1 MNMQSSSDIVIGVH
15 NISKSFGSLKA
26 VDALS
31 FEIHRGE
38 IFGLLGPNGAGKTTT
53 LTIIEG
59 LRPADAGRISV
70 LGMDISTDAQAIKAR
85 IGVQL
90 QSTSLLP
97 DLEAV
102 EQVMLFSRLYG
113 QRFGR
118 SEAQSLLERF
128 DLGEKARSRPGK
140 LSGGQQQRLAIA
152 LAMINDP
159 EIILL
164 DEPTTG
170 LDPQSRR
177 MLWASIRGLQSQG
190 RTIVLTTHYMEEAE
204 ALCDRVGIIDHGR
217 LLALDTP
224 VRLIDQL
231 EGLSTISTSAPIP
244 LDCVRDV
251 SGVVEVNSDGDMIH
265 LQSRD
270 VVLTLE
276 GLLEQSKRLG
286 VSLGSLHIRQPS
298 LEDVFLQLT
307 GRTIRN

>member
-1 MNMQSSSDIVIGVH
+1 MQSSSDVVIGVD
-15 NISKSFGSLKA
+15 NISKAFGSVRA

-31 FEIHRGE
+31 FEVYRGE

-59 LRPADAGRISV
+59 LRSADAGSVGV
-70 LGMDISTDAQAIKAR
+70 LGMDISTDAPAIKAR

-97 DLEAV
+97 DLAAI

-113 QRFGR
+113 KPFDL
-118 SEAQSLLERF
+118 SEARSLLERF

-140 LSGGQQQRLAIA
+140 LSGGQKKRLAIA
-152 LAMINDP
+152 LALINDP

-164 DEPTTG
+164 DEPTSG

-177 MLWASIRGLQSQG
+177 MLWGFIRDLQAQG

-204 ALCDRVGIIDHGR
+204 ALCDRVGIIDHGS

-224 VRLIDQL
+224 VNLIDRL
-231 EGLSTISTSAPIP
+231 EGLSTISTSAPLP
-244 LDCVRDV
+244 LD
-251 SGVVEVNSDGDMIH
+251 SAKEIPGVVEVDYDGEAIH
-265 LQSRD
+265 IQSRD

-286 VSLGSLHIRQPS
+286 VSLGNLHIRQPR

-307 GRTIRN
+307 GRRIRD

>member
-1 MNMQSSSDIVIGVH
+1 MQSSVDVVIGVD

-31 FEIHRGE
+31 FEVYRGE

-59 LRPADAGRISV
+59 LRSADAGSVGV
-70 LGMDISTDAQAIKAR
+70 LGMEISTDAPAIKAR

-97 DLEAV
+97 DLEAI
-102 EQVMLFSRLYG
+102 EQVMLFSRLYAKP
-113 QRFGR
+113 FDL

-140 LSGGQQQRLAIA
+140 LSGGQKKRLAIA
-152 LAMINDP
+152 LALINDP

-177 MLWASIRGLQSQG
+177 MLWRFIRDLQVQG

-204 ALCDRVGIIDHGR
+204 ALCDRVGIIDHGS

-224 VRLIDQL
+224 VHLIDQL
-231 EGLSTISTSAPIP
+231 EGLSTISTSAPMSLDSVREIP
-244 LDCVRDV
+244 
-251 SGVVEVNSDGDMIH
+251 GVVDVNSDGEVIH
-265 LQSRD
+265 VQSRD

-276 GLLEQSKRLG
+276 GLLGQSKRLG
-286 VSLGSLHIRQPS
+286 VSLGNLHIRQPS

>member
-1 MNMQSSSDIVIGVH
+1 MESSSDVVIRVD
-15 NISKSFGSLKA
+15 NISKAFGSVKA

-31 FEIHRGE
+31 FEVYRGE

-59 LRPADAGRISV
+59 LRSADAGSVRV
-70 LGMDISTDAQAIKAR
+70 LGMDISTDAPAIKAR

-90 QSTSLLP
+90 QATSLLP
-97 DLEAV
+97 DLAAI

-113 QRFGR
+113 RPFDL

-140 LSGGQQQRLAIA
+140 LSGGQKKRLAIA
-152 LAMINDP
+152 LALINDP

-177 MLWASIRGLQSQG
+177 MLWGFIRDLQAQD

-204 ALCDRVGIIDHGR
+204 ALCDRVGIIDHGS

-224 VRLIDQL
+224 MNLIDRL
-231 EGLSTISTSAPIP
+231 EGLSTISTSAPLP
-244 LDCVRDV
+244 LD
-251 SGVVEVNSDGDMIH
+251 SAKEIPGVVEANYDGEAVHI
-265 LQSRD
+265 QSRD

-286 VSLGSLHIRQPS
+286 VSLGNLHIRQPS

-307 GRTIRN
+307 GRRIRD

>member
-1 MNMQSSSDIVIGVH
+1 M
-15 NISKSFGSLKA
+15 
-26 VDALS
+26 
-31 FEIHRGE
+31 
-38 IFGLLGPNGAGKTTT
+38 LGPNGAGKTTT

-59 LRPADAGRISV
+59 LRSADAGSVGV
-70 LGMDISTDAQAIKAR
+70 LGMDISTDAPAIKAR

-97 DLEAV
+97 DLEAI
-102 EQVMLFSRLYG
+102 EQLMLFSRLYSKP
-113 QRFGR
+113 FDL

-140 LSGGQQQRLAIA
+140 LSGGQQKRLAIA
-152 LAMINDP
+152 LALISDP
-159 EIILL
+159 DIILL
-164 DEPTTG
+164 DEPTGG

-177 MLWASIRGLQSQG
+177 MLWDFIRDLQTQG

-204 ALCDRVGIIDHGR
+204 ALCNRVGIIDQGS
-217 LLALDTP
+217 LLALDAP
-224 VRLIDQL
+224 LHLIEKL
-231 EGLSTISTSAPIP
+231 EGLSTISTSAPMSPDSVREIP
-244 LDCVRDV
+244 
-251 SGVVEVNSDGDMIH
+251 GVVEANFDVDAVH

-270 VVLTLE
+270 VVVTLE

-286 VSLGSLHIRQPS
+286 VSLGNLHIRQPN

>member
-1 MNMQSSSDIVIGVH
+1 MQSSSDVVIRVD
-15 NISKSFGSLKA
+15 NISKAFGSVEA

-31 FEIHRGE
+31 FEVYRGE

-59 LRPADAGRISV
+59 LRSADAGSVGV
-70 LGMDISTDAQAIKAR
+70 LGMDISTDARAIKAR

-97 DLEAV
+97 DLAAI

-113 QRFGR
+113 KPFDL
-118 SEAQSLLERF
+118 SEARSLLERF

-140 LSGGQQQRLAIA
+140 LSGGQKKRLAIA
-152 LAMINDP
+152 LALINDP

-177 MLWASIRGLQSQG
+177 MLWGFIRDLQAQD

-204 ALCDRVGIIDHGR
+204 ALCDRVGIIDHGS

-224 VRLIDQL
+224 MNLIDKL
-231 EGLSTISTSAPIP
+231 EGLSTISTSAPLP
-244 LDCVRDV
+244 LD
-251 SGVVEVNSDGDMIH
+251 SAKEIPGVVEVNYDGEAVHI
-265 LQSRD
+265 QSRD

-286 VSLGSLHIRQPS
+286 VSLGNLHIRQPS

-307 GRTIRN
+307 GRRIRD

>member
-1 MNMQSSSDIVIGVH
+1 MQSSSDAVIRVD
-15 NISKSFGSLKA
+15 NISKAFGSVKA

-31 FEIHRGE
+31 FEVYRGE

-59 LRPADAGRISV
+59 LRSADAGSARV
-70 LGMDISTDAQAIKAR
+70 LGMEISTDAPAIKAR

-90 QSTSLLP
+90 QATSLLP
-97 DLEAV
+97 DLAAI

-113 QRFGR
+113 RPFDL
-118 SEAQSLLERF
+118 SEARSLLERF
-128 DLGEKARSRPGK
+128 GLGEKARSRPGK
-140 LSGGQQQRLAIA
+140 LSGGQKKRLAIA
-152 LAMINDP
+152 LALINDP

-177 MLWASIRGLQSQG
+177 MLWGFIRDLQAQD

-204 ALCDRVGIIDHGR
+204 ALCDRVGIIDHGS

-224 VRLIDQL
+224 MNLIDRL
-231 EGLSTISTSAPIP
+231 EGLSTISTSAPLP
-244 LDCVRDV
+244 LD
-251 SGVVEVNSDGDMIH
+251 SAKEIPAVVEVDYDGEAIH
-265 LQSRD
+265 IQSRD

-276 GLLEQSKRLG
+276 GLLAQSKRLG
-286 VSLGSLHIRQPS
+286 VSLGNLHIRQPS

-307 GRTIRN
+307 GRRIRD

>member
-1 MNMQSSSDIVIGVH
+1 MQSSSDVVIGVH

-26 VDALS
+26 VNALS
-31 FEIHRGE
+31 FEIYRGE

-59 LRPADAGRISV
+59 LRPADAGRVCV
-70 LGMDISTDAQAIKAR
+70 LGMDVSTDAPAIKAR

-97 DLEAV
+97 DLEAI

-113 QRFGR
+113 QRFGL

-140 LSGGQQQRLAIA
+140 LSGGQRKRLAIA
-152 LAMINDP
+152 LALINDP

-177 MLWASIRGLQSQG
+177 MLWASVRGLQAQG

-204 ALCDRVGIIDHGR
+204 ALCDRVGIIDHGS

-224 VRLIDQL
+224 VHLIDQL

-244 LDCVRDV
+244 LDSVRDV
-251 SGVVEVNSDGDMIH
+251 SGVVEVSSDGDVIH

-276 GLLEQSKRLG
+276 RLLEQSKRLG

-307 GRTIRN
+307 GRPIRN

>member
-1 MNMQSSSDIVIGVH
+1 
-15 NISKSFGSLKA
+15 
-26 VDALS
+26 
-31 FEIHRGE
+31 
-38 IFGLLGPNGAGKTTT
+38 
-53 LTIIEG
+53 
-59 LRPADAGRISV
+59 
-70 LGMDISTDAQAIKAR
+70 MDISSDAQAIKAR

-113 QRFGR
+113 QPFCL
-118 SEAQSLLERF
+118 SEAQRLLERF

-152 LAMINDP
+152 LALINDP

-177 MLWASIRGLQSQG
+177 MLWAFIRGLQAQG

-224 VRLIDQL
+224 AHLIDQL
-231 EGLSTISTSAPIP
+231 QGLSTISTSAPMP
-244 LDCVRDV
+244 LDSVRGV
-251 SGVVEVNSDGDMIH
+251 PGVVEVDSDGDVIR

-286 VSLGSLHIRQPS
+286 VSLASLHIGQPS
-298 LEDVFLQLT
+298 LEDVFLHLT

>member
-1 MNMQSSSDIVIGVH
+1 
-15 NISKSFGSLKA
+15 
-26 VDALS
+26 
-31 FEIHRGE
+31 
-38 IFGLLGPNGAGKTTT
+38 
-53 LTIIEG
+53 
-59 LRPADAGRISV
+59 
-70 LGMDISTDAQAIKAR
+70 
-85 IGVQL
+85 
-90 QSTSLLP
+90 
-97 DLEAV
+97 
-102 EQVMLFSRLYG
+102 MLFSRLYG

-224 VRLIDQL
+224 VHLIDQL

>member
-1 MNMQSSSDIVIGVH
+1 MQSSSDVVIRVD
-15 NISKSFGSLKA
+15 NISKAFGSVEA

-31 FEIHRGE
+31 FEVYRGE

-59 LRPADAGRISV
+59 LRSADAGSVGV
-70 LGMDISTDAQAIKAR
+70 LGMDISTDARAIKAR

-97 DLEAV
+97 DLAAI

-113 QRFGR
+113 KPFDL
-118 SEAQSLLERF
+118 SEARSLLECF

-140 LSGGQQQRLAIA
+140 LSGGQKKRLAIA
-152 LAMINDP
+152 LALINDP

-177 MLWASIRGLQSQG
+177 MLWGFIRDLQAQD

-204 ALCDRVGIIDHGR
+204 ELCDRVGIIDHGS

-224 VRLIDQL
+224 MNLIDKL
-231 EGLSTISTSAPIP
+231 EGLSTISTSAPLP
-244 LDCVRDV
+244 LD
-251 SGVVEVNSDGDMIH
+251 SAKEIPGVVEVNYDGEAVHI
-265 LQSRD
+265 QSRD

-286 VSLGSLHIRQPS
+286 VSLGNLHIRQPS

-307 GRTIRN
+307 GRRIRD

>member
-1 MNMQSSSDIVIGVH
+1 MQSSVDVVIGVD

-31 FEIHRGE
+31 FEVYRGE

-59 LRPADAGRISV
+59 LRSADAGSVGV
-70 LGMDISTDAQAIKAR
+70 LGMEISTDAPAIKAR

-97 DLEAV
+97 DLEAI
-102 EQVMLFSRLYG
+102 EQVMLFSRLYAKP
-113 QRFGR
+113 FDL

-140 LSGGQQQRLAIA
+140 LSGGQKKRLTIA
-152 LAMINDP
+152 LALINDP

-177 MLWASIRGLQSQG
+177 MLWRFIRDLQVQG

-204 ALCDRVGIIDHGR
+204 ALCDRVGIIDHGS

-224 VRLIDQL
+224 VHLIDQL
-231 EGLSTISTSAPIP
+231 EGLSTISTSAPMSLDSVREIP
-244 LDCVRDV
+244 
-251 SGVVEVNSDGDMIH
+251 GVVDVNSDGEVIH
-265 LQSRD
+265 VQSRD

-276 GLLEQSKRLG
+276 GLLGQSKRLG
-286 VSLGSLHIRQPS
+286 VSLGNLHIRQPS

>member
-1 MNMQSSSDIVIGVH
+1 MQSSSDVVIRVD
-15 NISKSFGSLKA
+15 NISKAFGSVEA

-31 FEIHRGE
+31 FEVYRGE

-59 LRPADAGRISV
+59 LRSADAGSVGV
-70 LGMDISTDAQAIKAR
+70 LGMDISTDARAIKAR

-97 DLEAV
+97 DLAAI

-113 QRFGR
+113 KPFDL
-118 SEAQSLLERF
+118 SEARSLLERF

-140 LSGGQQQRLAIA
+140 LSGGQKKRLAIA
-152 LAMINDP
+152 LALINDP

-177 MLWASIRGLQSQG
+177 MLWGFIRDLQAQD

-204 ALCDRVGIIDHGR
+204 ELCDRVGIIDHGS

-224 VRLIDQL
+224 MNLIDKL
-231 EGLSTISTSAPIP
+231 EGLSTISTSAPLP
-244 LDCVRDV
+244 LD
-251 SGVVEVNSDGDMIH
+251 SAKEIPGVVEVNYDGEALHI
-265 LQSRD
+265 QSRD

-286 VSLGSLHIRQPS
+286 VSLGNLHIRQPS

-307 GRTIRN
+307 GRRIRD

>member
-1 MNMQSSSDIVIGVH
+1 MQSSSDVVIRVN
-15 NISKSFGSLKA
+15 NISKAFGSLKA

-31 FEIHRGE
+31 FEVYRGE

-59 LRPADAGRISV
+59 LRSADAGSVGV
-70 LGMDISTDAQAIKAR
+70 LGMDISTDAPAIKAR

-97 DLEAV
+97 DLEV
-102 EQVMLFSRLYG
+102 IEQVMLFSRLYG
-113 QRFGR
+113 RPFDL
-118 SEAQSLLERF
+118 SEARSLLERF
-128 DLGEKARSRPGK
+128 DLGDKARSRPGK
-140 LSGGQQQRLAIA
+140 LSGGQQKRLAIA
-152 LAMINDP
+152 LALINDP

-164 DEPTTG
+164 DEPTGG

-177 MLWASIRGLQSQG
+177 MLWSFIRDLQTQG

-204 ALCDRVGIIDHGR
+204 ALCNRVGIIDYGG

-224 VRLIDQL
+224 MNLIDKL
-231 EGLSTISTSAPIP
+231 EGLSTISTSAPLP
-244 LDCVRDV
+244 LDSAREIP
-251 SGVVEVNSDGDMIH
+251 GVAEVDYDGEAIH
-265 LQSRD
+265 IQSRD
-270 VVLTLE
+270 VVLALE

-286 VSLGSLHIRQPS
+286 VSLGNLHIRQPS

-307 GRTIRN
+307 GRRIRD

>member
-1 MNMQSSSDIVIGVH
+1 MQSSSDVVIRVD
-15 NISKSFGSLKA
+15 NISKAFGSLKA
-26 VDALS
+26 VETLS
-31 FEIHRGE
+31 FEVYRGE

-59 LRPADAGRISV
+59 LRSADAGSVGV
-70 LGMDISTDAQAIKAR
+70 LGMDISTDAPAIKAR

-97 DLEAV
+97 DFGAL
-102 EQVMLFSRLYG
+102 EQVMLFSQLYG
-113 QRFGR
+113 TRASAF
-118 SEAQSLLERF
+118 EARSLLERF
-128 DLGEKARSRPGK
+128 NLGEKARSRPDT
-140 LSGGQQQRLAIA
+140 LSGGQQKRLAIA
-152 LAMINDP
+152 LALVNEPD
-159 EIILL
+159 IILL

-177 MLWASIRGLQSQG
+177 MLWGFIRDLQAQG

-204 ALCDRVGIIDHGR
+204 ALCNRVGIIDHGS

-224 VRLIDQL
+224 LHLIDQL
-231 EGLSTISTSAPIP
+231 EGLSTISISAPMSLDSVREIP
-244 LDCVRDV
+244 
-251 SGVVEVNSDGDMIH
+251 GVVEVTFDGEAIH
-265 LQSRD
+265 VQSRD
-270 VVLTLE
+270 VVVTLE

-286 VSLGSLHIRQPS
+286 VSLGNLHIRQPS

>member
-1 MNMQSSSDIVIGVH
+1 MQSSSDVVIQVG
-15 NISKSFGSLKA
+15 NISKAFGSVKA

-31 FEIHRGE
+31 FEVYRGE

-59 LRPADAGRISV
+59 LRSADAGSVGV
-70 LGMDISTDAQAIKAR
+70 LGMDISTEAPAIKAR

-97 DLEAV
+97 DLAAI
-102 EQVMLFSRLYG
+102 EQVMLLSRLYG
-113 QRFGR
+113 RPFDL
-118 SEAQSLLERF
+118 SEARSLLERF
-128 DLGEKARSRPGK
+128 GLGEKARSRPGK
-140 LSGGQQQRLAIA
+140 LSGGQKKRLAIA
-152 LAMINDP
+152 LALINDP

-177 MLWASIRGLQSQG
+177 MLWGFIRDLQAQD

-204 ALCDRVGIIDHGR
+204 ALCDRVGIIDHGG

-224 VRLIDQL
+224 MNLIDRL
-231 EGLSTISTSAPIP
+231 EGLSTISTSAPLP
-244 LDCVRDV
+244 LDSAREIP
-251 SGVVEVNSDGDMIH
+251 GVVEVDYDGKAIH
-265 LQSRD
+265 IQSRD

-286 VSLGSLHIRQPS
+286 VSLGNLHIRQPS

-307 GRTIRN
+307 GRRIRD

>member
-1 MNMQSSSDIVIGVH
+1 MQSSSDVVIQVD
-15 NISKSFGSLKA
+15 NISKAFGSLKA
-26 VDALS
+26 VNELS
-31 FEIHRGE
+31 FEVYRGE

-59 LRPADAGRISV
+59 LRSADAGSVGV
-70 LGMDISTDAQAIKAR
+70 LGMDISTDAPAIKAR

-97 DLEAV
+97 DFEAI
-102 EQVMLFSRLYG
+102 EQVILFSQLYG
-113 QRFGR
+113 MPAGP
-118 SEAQSLLERF
+118 SEARNLLERF
-128 DLGEKARSRPGK
+128 DLGEKARSRPDK
-140 LSGGQQQRLAIA
+140 LSGGQQKRLAIA
-152 LAMINDP
+152 LALINDP
-159 EIILL
+159 DIILL
-164 DEPTTG
+164 DEPTGG

-177 MLWASIRGLQSQG
+177 MLWDFIRDLQAQD
-190 RTIVLTTHYMEEAE
+190 RTIVLTTHYMDEAE
-204 ALCDRVGIIDHGR
+204 ALCNRVGIIDHGS

-224 VRLIDQL
+224 VHLIDQL

-244 LDCVRDV
+244 LDSVGDV
-251 SGVVEVNSDGDMIH
+251 SGVVEVNPDGDMIH

-276 GLLEQSKRLG
+276 GLIEQSKRLG
-286 VSLGSLHIRQPS
+286 VSLGSLQIRQPS

>member
-1 MNMQSSSDIVIGVH
+1 MQSSVDVVIGVD

-31 FEIHRGE
+31 FEVYRGE

-59 LRPADAGRISV
+59 LRSADAGSVGV
-70 LGMDISTDAQAIKAR
+70 LGMEISTDAPAIKAR

-97 DLEAV
+97 DLEAI
-102 EQVMLFSRLYG
+102 EQVMLFSRLYAKP
-113 QRFGR
+113 FDL

-140 LSGGQQQRLAIA
+140 LSGGQEKRLAIA
-152 LAMINDP
+152 LALINDP
-159 EIILL
+159 EIIFL

-177 MLWASIRGLQSQG
+177 MLWRFIRDLQVQG

-204 ALCDRVGIIDHGR
+204 ALCDRVGIIDHGS

-224 VRLIDQL
+224 VHLIDQL
-231 EGLSTISTSAPIP
+231 EGLSTISTSAPMSLDSVREIP
-244 LDCVRDV
+244 
-251 SGVVEVNSDGDMIH
+251 GVVDVNSDGEVIH
-265 LQSRD
+265 VQSRD

-276 GLLEQSKRLG
+276 GLLGQSKRLG
-286 VSLGSLHIRQPS
+286 VSLGNLHIRQPS

>member
-1 MNMQSSSDIVIGVH
+1 MQSSSDVVIGVG
-15 NISKSFGSLKA
+15 NISKAFGSVKA

-31 FEIHRGE
+31 FEVYRGE

-59 LRPADAGRISV
+59 LRSADAGSVGV
-70 LGMDISTDAQAIKAR
+70 LGMDISTDARAIKAR

-97 DLEAV
+97 DLAAI

-113 QRFGR
+113 KPFDL
-118 SEAQSLLERF
+118 SEARSLLERF

-140 LSGGQQQRLAIA
+140 LSGGQKKRLAIA
-152 LAMINDP
+152 LALINDP

-177 MLWASIRGLQSQG
+177 MLWGFIRDLQAQD

-204 ALCDRVGIIDHGR
+204 ELCDRVGIIDHGS

-224 VRLIDQL
+224 MNLIDKL
-231 EGLSTISTSAPIP
+231 EGLSTISTSAPLP
-244 LDCVRDV
+244 LD
-251 SGVVEVNSDGDMIH
+251 SAKEIPGVVEVNYDGEAVHI
-265 LQSRD
+265 QSRD

-286 VSLGSLHIRQPS
+286 VSLGNLHIRQPS

-307 GRTIRN
+307 GRRIRD

>member
-1 MNMQSSSDIVIGVH
+1 MESSSDVVIRVD
-15 NISKSFGSLKA
+15 NISKAFGSVMA

-31 FEIHRGE
+31 FEVYRGE

-59 LRPADAGRISV
+59 LRSADAGSVRV
-70 LGMDISTDAQAIKAR
+70 LGMDISTDAPAIKAR

-90 QSTSLLP
+90 QATSLLP
-97 DLEAV
+97 DLAAI

-113 QRFGR
+113 RPFDL

-128 DLGEKARSRPGK
+128 GLGEKARSRPGK
-140 LSGGQQQRLAIA
+140 LSGGQKKRLAIA
-152 LAMINDP
+152 LALINDP

-177 MLWASIRGLQSQG
+177 MLWGFIRDLQAQD

-204 ALCDRVGIIDHGR
+204 ALCDRVGIIDHGS

-224 VRLIDQL
+224 MNLIDRL
-231 EGLSTISTSAPIP
+231 EGLSTISTSAPLP
-244 LDCVRDV
+244 LD
-251 SGVVEVNSDGDMIH
+251 SAKEIPGVVEVDYDGEAVHI
-265 LQSRD
+265 QSRD

-286 VSLGSLHIRQPS
+286 VSLGNLHIKQPS

-307 GRTIRN
+307 GRRIRD

>member
-1 MNMQSSSDIVIGVH
+1 MQSSVDVVIGVD

-31 FEIHRGE
+31 FEVYRGE

-59 LRPADAGRISV
+59 LRSADAGSVGV
-70 LGMDISTDAQAIKAR
+70 LGMEISTDAPAIKAR

-97 DLEAV
+97 DLEAI
-102 EQVMLFSRLYG
+102 EQVMLFSRLYAKPFDLSG
-113 QRFGR
+113 
-118 SEAQSLLERF
+118 AQSLLERF

-140 LSGGQQQRLAIA
+140 LSGGQEKRLAIA
-152 LAMINDP
+152 LALINDP

-177 MLWASIRGLQSQG
+177 MLWRFIRDLQVQG

-204 ALCDRVGIIDHGR
+204 ALCDRVGIIDHGS

-224 VRLIDQL
+224 VHLIDQL
-231 EGLSTISTSAPIP
+231 EGLSTISTSAPMSLDSVREIP
-244 LDCVRDV
+244 
-251 SGVVEVNSDGDMIH
+251 GVVEVNSDGEVIH
-265 LQSRD
+265 VQSRD

-276 GLLEQSKRLG
+276 GLLGQSKRLG
-286 VSLGSLHIRQPS
+286 VSLGNLHIRQPS